1 MSQEIEELR
10 QIDLSSVVSASE
22 VKRMRKVIKLAHNYL
37 LNDLFLL
44 GCVVVLLLFL
54 FGFGIYFFLWV
65 FNWIP
70 AIQPVAFKQFFI
82 GVGLLI
88 GIFVIG
94 YYVTFWRRKYYYR
107 MIDDRMRTL
116 LKLVEVVDCFNQNV
130 SDFGSVPISPEEN
143 SSEKDVTSTRQTLL
157 TDQKIILQAMKLFK
171 QEKYRDVRVELF
183 CSPVTRS
190 VGRMM

>member
-22 VKRMRKVIKLAHNYL
+22 VKRMRKVTKLAHNYL

-44 GCVVVLLLFL
+44 GCVVVLFLFL

-65 FNWIP
+65 FDWIP
-70 AIQPVAFKQFFI
+70 VIQPVAFKQFFI
-82 GVGLLI
+82 GMGLLSF
-88 GIFVIG
+88 IFALS
-94 YYVTFWRRKYYYR
+94 YYVTSWRRKYYYR

-130 SDFGSVPISPEEN
+130 SDFGSVLTSPEAN
-143 SSEKDVTSTRQTLL
+143 FSEKDVTTIRQTLL

-171 QEKYRDVRVELF
+171 QEKYREVRVELF